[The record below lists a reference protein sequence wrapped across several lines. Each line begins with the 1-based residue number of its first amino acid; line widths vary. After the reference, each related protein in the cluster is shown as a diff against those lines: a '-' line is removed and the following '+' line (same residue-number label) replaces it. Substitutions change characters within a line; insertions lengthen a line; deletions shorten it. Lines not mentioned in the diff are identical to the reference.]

1 MKFQVHARGFFP
13 LVLAM
18 ITLQT
23 AEAKERHVRLEAQT
37 PTQHRQV
44 LTWSVDRE
52 IVGVRVEVLEGTP
65 IINSV
70 KVMPGQ
76 DFRVGARIAKDT
88 HWEGRLQRPATPSR
102 VVVSTDVARG
112 SSIRL
117 VLITSDAPAAPKPPA
132 TAAGRIQRPSKRT
145 QALEWQVNE
154 EIRGFEIAVLEG
166 RPIVNTIKVV
176 GVQDYKIGAYVDAGS
191 GVKREFGQA
200 RHVGRIRVSVDRADA
215 SALELRLI
223 K

>member
-1 MKFQVHARGFFP
+1 MKFQFPARRILSLA
-13 LVLAM
+13 LVM
-18 ITLQT
+18 IAAQT
-23 AEAKERHVRLEAQT
+23 TQAKERHHRLDAQS
-37 PTQHRQV
+37 PTQQRQV

-65 IINSV
+65 IINTV

-76 DFRVGARIAKDT
+76 DFRVGARIAKGT
-88 HWEGRLQRPATPSR
+88 HWEGRLDRPATPTR

-112 SSIRL
+112 SSIRV
-117 VLITSDAPAAPKPPA
+117 VLITSDAQPAPKPPA
-132 TAAGRIQRPSKRT
+132 ASEGRVQRPSRRT

-154 EIRGFEIAVLEG
+154 EIRGFEIVVLEG
-166 RPIVNTIKVV
+166 RPIINTIKVV
-176 GVQDYKIGAYVDAGS
+176 GVQDFTIGAYIDAGS
-191 GVKREFGQA
+191 SVKREFEQP
-200 RHVGRIRVSVDRADA
+200 RQVGRIRVSVDRADA